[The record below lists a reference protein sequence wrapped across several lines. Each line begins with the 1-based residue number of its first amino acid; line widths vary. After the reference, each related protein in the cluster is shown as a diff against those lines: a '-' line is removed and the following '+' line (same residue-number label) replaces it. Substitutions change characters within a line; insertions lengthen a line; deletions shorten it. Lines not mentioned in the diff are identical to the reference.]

1 MLVQENKASGNLSDQ
16 DYHAYVS
23 QINQRFQARFGD
35 GKTPLFKTN
44 VDNLFDTFLDAL
56 PPENRQYHTCSCCR
70 NFVNRFGGLV
80 TISDKGVIDP
90 AIWVLEDTPDYYK
103 YAVSAMNVKI
113 RTSKVVAP
121 FLSSETEW
129 GSPVTG
135 IWRHLSLVQP
145 PAMKYRRSVLTAGQ
159 KMAEKRE
166 DFKTVMYAL
175 NEFTQPM
182 VEQAVKL
189 LKTDSLYRSE
199 KVLGAAEWLYNLHVA
214 RAGAHHPA
222 NVVWKAVA
230 TAPAGF
236 CHPRSSMIG
245 TLLEDIAAGLD
256 YSDIAARFK
265 SKMHPLMYQRPQA
278 APSAGTI
285 AQAEKIVEQL
295 GVARSLERRFAQL
308 YELQTIWTPAP
319 AKAPVQTGG
328 VFGHLKPKDSTQIDD
343 MKIPPITMT
352 WDKFL
357 RTVLPTAEQIKFFV
371 PMGRAN
377 YTAYTTAVH
386 ADAPPILQWDTE
398 EQRNPVSTYLWHG
411 GTMPSQWGLSAGYV
425 NVTGVSYRPNMWFEG
440 NYPNQ
445 SQGVAFILEGAH
457 ESRNGGLA
465 LFPEILKAEFHQIRS
480 VIEAY
485 SNRGEIQDMATGTA
499 CGILLDKGS
508 NWNHIFRVTTAG
520 QTVDYKLDRW
530 D

>member
-1 MLVQENKASGNLSDQ
+1 MLVQSNNTTGNLSDQ

-23 QINQRFQARFGD
+23 RINQRFTSKFND

-44 VDNLFDTFLDAL
+44 ADDLFTTFLDSL
-56 PPENRQYHTCSCCR
+56 PPENRQYHNCSCCR
-70 NFVNRFGGLV
+70 NFVNRFGDLV
-80 TISDKGVIDP
+80 TINDDGQTES
-90 AIWVLEDTPDYYK
+90 AIWVIEDTPAYYQF
-103 YAVSAMNVKI
+103 AVHAMMQKI
-113 RTSKVVAP
+113 RKAKVVTP

-135 IWRHLSLVQP
+135 IWRHLAVVQP
-145 PAMKYRRSVLTAGQ
+145 AAMKYRRSVLTAGQ

-199 KVLGAAEWLYNLHVA
+199 KVLGAAEWLYDLHVA
-214 RAGAHHPA
+214 RAKAQIPA
-222 NVVWKAVA
+222 NAIWRAVA

-265 SKMHPLMYQRPQA
+265 AKMHPLMYQRPQA
-278 APSAGTI
+278 APRAGSI

-308 YELQTIWTPAP
+308 SELQTIWTPAP
-319 AKAPVQTGG
+319 ARAPAQTGG
-328 VFGHLKPKDSTQIDD
+328 VFGHLKPRDATEISD

-352 WDKFL
+352 WDKFS
-357 RTVLPTAEQIKFFV
+357 RTVLPTAEQIKFYVSLVRQNF
-371 PMGRAN
+371 
-377 YTAYTTAVH
+377 TAYTTAVH
-386 ADAPPILQWDTE
+386 ADAPPILQWDNE
-398 EQRNPVSTYLWHG
+398 DRRNPVSTYLWNG
-411 GTMPSQWGLSAGYV
+411 GTLPSQWGLPSGFV
-425 NVTGVSYRPNMWFEG
+425 NVTGVSFRPNMWFEG

-445 SQGVAFILEGAH
+445 SQGVTFILEGAR

-485 SNRGEIQDMATGTA
+485 SNRGELQDMANGTA

>member
-1 MLVQENKASGNLSDQ
+1 MLVQTNNKTGNLSDQ
-16 DYHAYVS
+16 DYHNYVS
-23 QINQRFQARFGD
+23 RINQKFTERFGD
-35 GKTPLFKTN
+35 GKTPVFKTN
-44 VDNLFDTFLDAL
+44 ADGLFDVFLDAL
-56 PPENRQYHTCSCCR
+56 PQEDRQYHTCSCCR
-70 NFVNRFGGLV
+70 NFVNRFGDLV
-80 TISDKGVIDP
+80 TISETGLHEPAMWVI
-90 AIWVLEDTPDYYK
+90 EDTPDYYK
-103 YAVSAMNVKI
+103 NAVYAMMQKI
-113 RTSKVVAP
+113 RKARVTSV

-135 IWRHLSLVQP
+135 IWRHLAIVQP
-145 PAMKYRRSVLTAGQ
+145 AAMKYRRSVLTAGQ

-199 KVLGAAEWLYNLHVA
+199 KVLGAAEWLYELHVA
-214 RAGAHHPA
+214 RAKAHVPA
-222 NVVWKAVA
+222 NIVWLAVA
-230 TAPAGF
+230 KAPSGF

-245 TLLEDIAAGLD
+245 SLLEDIAAGLE

-265 SKMHPLMYQRPQA
+265 AKMHPLLYQRPQA
-278 APSAGTI
+278 APSVGTI
-285 AQAEKIVEQL
+285 AQAEKIVEQM
-295 GVARSLERRFAQL
+295 GVARSFERRFAQL
-308 YELQTIWTPAP
+308 EDLETIWKPAP
-319 AKAPVQTGG
+319 AKEQVKTGG
-328 VFGHLKPKDSTQIDD
+328 MFGHLKPKDSKQIDD

-357 RTVLPTAEQIKFFV
+357 RTVLPTAEQIKFYVTSNRQNF
-371 PMGRAN
+371 
-377 YTAYTTAVH
+377 TAYTTAVH

-398 EQRNPVSTYLWHG
+398 EQRNPVSTYLWNG
-411 GTMPSQWGLSAGYV
+411 GTMPSQWNLSSGFV
-425 NVTGVSYRPNMWFEG
+425 NVTGVSYRPNMWFG
-440 NYPNQ
+440 CNLRNQ
-445 SQGVAFILEGAH
+445 SQGVAFILEGAR

-485 SNRGEIQDMATGTA
+485 SNRGEISGMDSSTA

-508 NWNHIFRVTTAG
+508 TWNHIFRVTTAG